1 MQAASVAETASKS
14 IAELQITAEDD
25 SEKSEKDVGDEGSA
39 KESDD
44 ESDTAP
50 LKKSALDRLE
60 KASEDS
66 LLSQVSI
73 DGYLFYFWGD
83 WGNLRFRCLIFIAF
97 QNLINLASLC
107 IICRFMILV
116 FTMK

>member
-14 IAELQITAEDD
+14 IADLQITAEED
-25 SEKSEKDVGDEGSA
+25 SEKSKEDVGDEGSA

-50 LKKSALDRLE
+50 LRKSALDRLE

-66 LLSQVSI
+66 LLSQASI
-73 DGYLFYFWGD
+73 DGYFYYFWGAG
-83 WGNLRFRCLIFIAF
+83 GNLRFRCLIFIAF
-97 QNLINLASLC
+97 QN
-107 IICRFMILV
+107 
-116 FTMK
+116 